1 MEGVSSTLKLQVVSE
16 DSARTIILGRFLDSY
31 QCVVKVWPRVRVLDQ
46 ITQVRTAKLPQQQP
60 AKHVQAMLGIHT
72 GLVVCMIVP
81 TLPESRSWSVYSE
94 LVQCRC

>member
-1 MEGVSSTLKLQVVSE
+1 MSE
-16 DSARTIILGRFLDSY
+16 DTARTIIRGRFLDDY
-31 QCVVKVWPRVRVLDQ
+31 QCVFKFWPRDRVLDQ

-60 AKHVQAMLGIHT
+60 AKHVQAMLAIHT
-72 GLVVCMIVP
+72 GLVVCMSVP